1 MVIVLGDPYD
11 TDSKKDIQA
20 QFQHLELRNQFH
32 QQKQYWELRIPEKAK
47 WK

>member
-11 TDSKKDIQA
+11 TDSQKRYSSSIPTLKS
-20 QFQHLELRNQFH
+20 QFH
-32 QQKQYWELRIPEKAK
+32 KQKQYCELRIPEKAK